1 MLDNKNH
8 QWPLIVSAE
17 RSRVTSFLSKGPKMK
32 WPCAKTAQADL
43 TRGPGRLTCE
53 KNFMRFGTPVGFTG
67 CMRTKFFVFAKR
79 QAAFEKKG
87 FAACCSA
94 RLVPRRTFTGR
105 EEFFPTRMSREKQ
118 IQFYFVLCG
127 GQNSTRFLVCLVGT
141 LFLYPCLGEKKRAVK
156 WPLNK
161 YSIPNAPLS
170 CQPISV
176 NPHNFSRLP
185 KSQAVI
191 LYNIPTCQAAD
202 PVLLY
207 SQKRKTGNKP
217 EGSVTVL
224 RNQRSLDSIEKSF
237 HIQVVL
243 PYEKCMIDMCAE

>member
-67 CMRTKFFVFAKR
+67 CMRTKFFVFAKKASR
-79 QAAFEKKG
+79 RWKKG

-105 EEFFPTRMSREKQ
+105 EEFFPTRMSREKTDP
-118 IQFYFVLCG
+118 ILFCPLRRPKLYEVFGVPGGHTVFVSMPWGKEKG
-127 GQNSTRFLVCLVGT
+127 GQMT
-141 LFLYPCLGEKKRAVK
+141 
-156 WPLNK
+156 
-161 YSIPNAPLS
+161 
-170 CQPISV
+170 
-176 NPHNFSRLP
+176 
-185 KSQAVI
+185 
-191 LYNIPTCQAAD
+191 
-202 PVLLY
+202 
-207 SQKRKTGNKP
+207 
-217 EGSVTVL
+217 
-224 RNQRSLDSIEKSF
+224 
-237 HIQVVL
+237 
-243 PYEKCMIDMCAE
+243 AEQI

>member
-87 FAACCSA
+87 LRPVAAHALSQGA
-94 RLVPRRTFTGR
+94 RLQA
-105 EEFFPTRMSREKQ
+105 EKSFFPRACRGKKQ

-156 WPLNK
+156 WPPNK
-161 YSIPNAPLS
+161 YSISNAPLS
-170 CQPISV
+170 CQSISV
-176 NPHNFSRLP
+176 NSHNFSRLP
-185 KSQAVI
+185 KLQAVI

>member
-1 MLDNKNH
+1 MVKGHLFFC
-8 QWPLIVSAE
+8 PLGKKISDPAPRRRRLIWRVGRDGPHAKKTSCAAESSLVSQVVSA
-17 RSRVTSFLSKGPKMK
+17 RCFLFLP
-32 WPCAKTAQADL
+32 
-43 TRGPGRLTCE
+43 
-53 KNFMRFGTPVGFTG
+53 
-67 CMRTKFFVFAKR
+67 KR

-87 FAACCSA
+87 LRPVAAHALSQGA
-94 RLVPRRTFTGR
+94 RLQA
-105 EEFFPTRMSREKQ
+105 EKSFFPRACRGKKQ

-156 WPLNK
+156 WPPNK

-170 CQPISV
+170 CQPFSV

-185 KSQAVI
+185 KLWPVI
-191 LYNIPTCQAAD
+191 LYNFPSCSGPI

>member
-43 TRGPGRLTCE
+43 TRGPGRPTCE
-53 KNFMRFGTPVGFTG
+53 KTS
-67 CMRTKFFVFAKR
+67 C
-79 QAAFEKKG
+79 AAESSLVSQVV
-87 FAACCSA
+87 SA
-94 RLVPRRTFTGR
+94 RRLQA
-105 EEFFPTRMSREKQ
+105 EKSFFPRACRGKKQ

-156 WPLNK
+156 WPPNK

-170 CQPISV
+170 CQSFFV

-185 KSQAVI
+185 K
-191 LYNIPTCQAAD
+191 L
-202 PVLLY
+202 
-207 SQKRKTGNKP
+207 
-217 EGSVTVL
+217 
-224 RNQRSLDSIEKSF
+224 
-237 HIQVVL
+237 
-243 PYEKCMIDMCAE
+243 

>member
-17 RSRVTSFLSKGPKMK
+17 RSRVTYFLPIGQKISDP
-32 WPCAKTAQADL
+32 
-43 TRGPGRLTCE
+43 
-53 KNFMRFGTPVGFTG
+53 
-67 CMRTKFFVFAKR
+67 
-79 QAAFEKKG
+79 AA
-87 FAACCSA
+87 
-94 RLVPRRTFTGR
+94 T
-105 EEFFPTRMSREKQ
+105 
-118 IQFYFVLCG
+118 
-127 GQNSTRFLVCLVGT
+127 NSTRFWHAWLARCFG
-141 LFLYPCLGEKKRAVK
+141 FHSLGKTCETKKTVLR
-156 WPLNK
+156 PPNK
-161 YSIPNAPLS
+161 YSISNAPLS

-185 KSQAVI
+185 KLQAVI

-224 RNQRSLDSIEKSF
+224 RNQRSLGSIEKSF